1 MSSTCF
7 DHSPIVNVV
16 TEWDNEI
23 WEYVEVNT
31 LVDQPD
37 HKVHDVDELHEL
49 NMEPGITVDWLSES
63 ELTSSLFKGEDLV
76 SLFIFLPVD
85 WDRFRNL
92 HISDGLAVQVV
103 HRRDALKGYI
113 VHH

>member
-1 MSSTCF
+1 MNESFLSSTCV

-37 HKVHDVDELHEL
+37 DIVYDVHKSHEL
-49 NMEPGITVDWLSES
+49 DMEP
-63 ELTSSLFKGEDLV
+63 
-76 SLFIFLPVD
+76 
-85 WDRFRNL
+85 
-92 HISDGLAVQVV
+92 
-103 HRRDALKGYI
+103 
-113 VHH
+113 